1 MTPFFRRIR
10 QKLANE
16 NQFLKYSRYAIGEIV
31 LVVIGILIALAIN
44 NWNEERVKK
53 IALKEHL
60 KNMAGILNHIDE
72 GDILT
77 IVKNINEFRFYSMV
91 YLLDISGHDTNH
103 LTDFKPDKDFVPV
116 EWLWKGKIPT
126 QFDEQFIKVAI
137 KWSVNTTEGGEEY
150 ETILDKIINEG
161 LFSYIQDPALKR
173 AIEYNYYEDE
183 RRFGTVERD
192 NIKKYKHDWI
202 DAMNSAGFTS
212 EYIKDPK
219 EVIRW
224 LESSPEAT
232 AKLHNLASNAKWLFD
247 SCEFLMEDDKKLMEE
262 INIYLLENK

>member
-1 MTPFFRRIR
+1 
-10 QKLANE
+10 
-16 NQFLKYSRYAIGEIV
+16 
-31 LVVIGILIALAIN
+31 
-44 NWNEERVKK
+44 
-53 IALKEHL
+53 
-60 KNMAGILNHIDE
+60 
-72 GDILT
+72 
-77 IVKNINEFRFYSMV
+77 MV

-183 RRFGTVERD
+183 RRFGTVT
-192 NIKKYKHDWI
+192 NAWYAFI
-202 DAMNSAGFTS
+202 DVM
-212 EYIKDPK
+212 
-219 EVIRW
+219 
-224 LESSPEAT
+224 
-232 AKLHNLASNAKWLFD
+232 
-247 SCEFLMEDDKKLMEE
+247 EFV
-262 INIYLLENK
+262 INIAKKVGQGIFYIFEQIEIT